1 MGKIKNNIEI
11 IWQETNFEWNEFG
24 EQINDSDF
32 EILKDSLDAKV
43 IAVWRKTSLSE
54 FIKKIIEAILE
65 ILQIQNHTDLIDDFI
80 STIVLFNLIPLDVK
94 IVFND
99 EKANQFLDLIH
110 YVNGEDVI
118 YKKDLDKYSNDNDLK
133 KIIEYFQ
140 EKNLLSE
147 KKDKYIINGSV
158 LNKVSILK

>member
-1 MGKIKNNIEI
+1 LGKIKNNIEI